1 MALDDPDLRMKSQ
14 RPSRP
19 FPDQYAEEP
28 FMANANN
35 PMHCLRLRRHGFTL
49 VELLVVVAIIGVL
62 IGLLLPAVQAAREAG
77 RRSACT
83 NNLKQL
89 GLALLSFEESRK
101 RLPSSCDRGDVSGGY
116 SFITLLL
123 PRIEEQQLFD
133 TLSQAS
139 TQFSTPYDNS
149 NLTLQ
154 ASAQVSLVSRVTC
167 PSFKGDRLKAQTW
180 DRYGDLM
187 SNTGI
192 TNYKGTAAST
202 ISGMYSPASAA
213 AGGGVLTLQTF
224 ENTSNNSKLGVSL
237 QMITD
242 GTSKT
247 LMLAETR
254 ELQKAAWIDGRHAWV
269 TSRLVSGGSSL
280 IDNAKKDVADY
291 VYDGYDLAKGT
302 LRNIGPSSDH
312 SGGIIMHCYADGHV
326 SAIRTEIKDTV
337 YDGLYT
343 RAGGEAVGDD

>member
-1 MALDDPDLRMKSQ
+1 MIHS
-14 RPSRP
+14 
-19 FPDQYAEEP
+19 
-28 FMANANN
+28 NN
-35 PMHCLRLRRHGFTL
+35 QTPHLNVRFRGFTL
-49 VELLVVVAIIGVL
+49 VELLVVIAIIGVL

-77 RRSACT
+77 RRSACS

-123 PRIEEQQLFD
+123 PRIEEQALFD
-133 TLSQAS
+133 TISQAS
-139 TQFSTPYDNS
+139 NQLSTPYDNS

-154 ASAQVSLVSRVTC
+154 ASAQVSLKSRVTC
-167 PSFKGDRLKAQTW
+167 PSFRGDTNKGHTW

-187 SNTGI
+187 SNTGM
-192 TNYKGTAAST
+192 TNYKGTAGST
-202 ISGMYSPASAA
+202 ISGMYAPASTAPS
-213 AGGGVLTLQTF
+213 GGVLTLQTF
-224 ENTSNNSKLGVSL
+224 ESTSNNSKLGITL

-247 LMLAETR
+247 LMVAETR
-254 ELQKAAWIDGRHAWV
+254 ELQKAAWIDGRHCWV
-269 TSRLVSGGSSL
+269 SSRLVSGGSSL

-302 LRNIGPSSDH
+302 LLNIGPSSDH
-312 SGGIIMHCYADGHV
+312 AAGIIMHCYADGHV
-326 SAIRTEIKDTV
+326 SAIRADIKDTV
-337 YDGLYT
+337 YDSLYT
-343 RAGGEAVGDD
+343 RAGGEVVTDEQ